1 MRHAMAGKWPFQGPL
16 ALTFAELFG
25 SFRALRHNQLPAH
38 ARKALEV
45 PITRLKALMLNDLA
59 RGVKKVTLAACC
71 ALVCGAALAQSAPQ
85 QTALDTLRTAS
96 DRKLQAGVDRVVRG
110 LDLEPAV
117 VTGRLAL
124 ALVDV
129 SDAAQPRLAMLN
141 GDRMMYAASLPKIA
155 ILLGAMV
162 EAELGR
168 LPLNEKT
175 VGAMTNMIRFSS
187 NEDAT
192 RVLHWVGGERLIDI
206 LQSPRFRFYD
216 ASGSGGLWV
225 GKAYGKAPAYHRDP
239 VAKLSHGATAYQV
252 ARFYTLL
259 ATDKLLS
266 HPMNALMKETL
277 SNPGIRHKFVK
288 GLEGKSGAR
297 IYRKSGTWSDYHADS
312 ALVEAGH
319 YRYVLVGIAQHRDG
333 GKWLEKLAAPLHDLV
348 VSPAQ
353 LAARR

>member
-1 MRHAMAGKWPFQGPL
+1 M
-16 ALTFAELFG
+16 TFCGVFCTV
-25 SFRALRHNQLPAH
+25 RALRHNQLPAH

-45 PITRLKALMLNDLA
+45 LNAPLKMLIRNA
-59 RGVKKVTLAACC
+59 ATRGVKKVTLAACC
-71 ALVCGAALAQSAPQ
+71 ALVCGAALAQSAQP
-85 QTALDTLRTAS
+85 QTALDSLRTAS
-96 DRKLQAGVDRVVRG
+96 DKKLQARVDRVVRG
-110 LDLEPAV
+110 LDLEPMV

-129 SDAAQPRLAMLN
+129 SDPAQPRLAMLN

-168 LPLNEKT
+168 LPLNERT
-175 VGAMTNMIRFSS
+175 VGAMTKMIRYSS

-192 RVLHWVGGERLIDI
+192 RVLQWVGGERLIDI

-216 ASGSGGLWV
+216 ASGNGGLWV

-266 HPMNALMKETL
+266 HPMNTLMKETL
-277 SNPGIRHKFVK
+277 SRPGIRHKFVR
-288 GLEGKSGAR
+288 GLESKPGAR
-297 IYRKSGTWSDYHADS
+297 IYRKSGTWRDYHADS
-312 ALVEAGH
+312 ALVEAGR

-348 VSPAQ
+348 VPPQRDVVAQ
-353 LAARR
+353 R